1 MLVREGNKI
10 CVVHK
15 DRKYEILKGLIGD
28 ANVTAEDYEEFIKML
43 LGPSGFDVSKD
54 DTFGVYIT
62 KFSETS
68 KSRRIR
74 LNIFKKSDLEKNFKG
89 GFNGIVPQYDVAL
102 GGKLASGKI
111 EFSITTD
118 NVTFERESNS
128 SGGDSE
134 YTVIYHPSKARG
146 KEIFRDGINFFN
158 IKKTVHNICEQ
169 VRKSLKV
176 SNLAEEL
183 VIGEKELKRVIKK
196 CTGDYSEIK
205 FGDDR

>member
-15 DRKYEILKGLIGD
+15 DRKDEILKGLIGD

-43 LGPSGFDVSKD
+43 TGPSGFDVSQKE
-54 DTFGVYIT
+54 TLGVYTT
-62 KFSETS
+62 KFSENA
-68 KSRRIR
+68 KSRRIV
-74 LNIFKKSDLEKNFKG
+74 LTIFKKSDLEKFFKNDFIG
-89 GFNGIVPQYDVAL
+89 RVPEYSVSL

-111 EFSITTD
+111 EFSITTY
-118 NVTFERESNS
+118 NVTFDRESNS

-134 YTVIYHPSKARG
+134 YTVVYHPSKARG

-169 VRKSLKV
+169 VRKSLNV

-196 CTGDYSEIK
+196 CTGDYSDIK

>member
-43 LGPSGFDVSKD
+43 TGPSGFDVPKD

-62 KFSETS
+62 KYSENA
-68 KSRRIR
+68 KSRTIRIK
-74 LNIFKKSDLEKNFKG
+74 IFKKSDLEKFFKND
-89 GFNGIVPQYDVAL
+89 FNGRVPEYNVSL

-111 EFSITTD
+111 EFLITTY

-134 YTVIYHPSKARG
+134 YTVVYHPSKERTG

-158 IKKTVHNICEQ
+158 IKKEP
-169 VRKSLKV
+169 L
-176 SNLAEEL
+176 
-183 VIGEKELKRVIKK
+183 
-196 CTGDYSEIK
+196 
-205 FGDDR
+205 